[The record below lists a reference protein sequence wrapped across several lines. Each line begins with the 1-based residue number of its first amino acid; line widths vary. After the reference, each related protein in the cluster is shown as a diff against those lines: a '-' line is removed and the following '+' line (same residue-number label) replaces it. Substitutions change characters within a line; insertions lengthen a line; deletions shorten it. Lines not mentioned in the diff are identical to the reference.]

1 MKRIRTK
8 EIILYVLGILFCKV
22 EIADCYPLIPA
33 YFTAL
38 YISMESRWLTLGACF
53 VGMACFLPVTPAYQI
68 RSGNGGNYPDH
79 PSDRMGR

>member
-38 YISMESRWLTLGACF
+38 YGKPLADARGVFCGN
-53 VGMACFLPVTPAYQI
+53 GMFPAGDTAYQI